1 MMTMSKMTMSDTLT
15 RRVEIGELCTV
26 SSGFRPL
33 TMVTPQ
39 SAGRPTVADDL
50 YQRGFEAGSATA
62 AEVFETERARLIRL
76 LESCQAFENESSDEL
91 ALLIAETVLQLVT
104 TSVGK
109 GVVDADLLLA
119 RAKRAAA
126 LIAKADGERTL
137 HAHPDD
143 LPVIEGAALPLKLVA
158 DESMTRGSVRICC
171 STGWVED
178 GTSVFLDAL
187 RAELDLP

>member
-1 MMTMSKMTMSDTLT
+1 MTMSKMTMSDALA

-33 TMVTPQ
+33 TMVT
-39 SAGRPTVADDL
+39 RPSVERRAVADDL

-62 AEVFETERARLIRL
+62 AQVFETERTRLIEL
-76 LESCQAFENESSDEL
+76 LESCQALEREPSDEL
-91 ALLIAETVLQLVT
+91 ASLIAETVLQLVT
-104 TSVGK
+104 TIVGK
-109 GVVDADLLLA
+109 GAVDSDLLLA

-137 HAHPDD
+137 HMHPDD

-158 DESMTRGSVRICC
+158 DKSMTRGSVRICC

-187 RAELDLP
+187 RTELNLP